1 MGIGMI
7 ITYAIIA
14 GCLVS
19 VQGAVNSQ
27 LGTLL
32 SHPLQAAFISFLV
45 GTLGLWIMVLLLN
58 ESLPQLSQLK
68 TIPIKLYVGGLLGA
82 VFITSTIVLIPK
94 IGVAN
99 MLIAA
104 LIGQIIG
111 SLVLD
116 HFGLFGVPQKAIELS
131 RIAGAGCVILG
142 LYIINK

>member
-1 MGIGMI
+1 MGMGMI
-7 ITYAIIA
+7 ISFAIVA
-14 GCLVS
+14 GGLVAI
-19 VQGAVNSQ
+19 QGAVNSQ

-45 GTLGLWIMVLLLN
+45 GTLGLWIMVLILN

-68 TIPIKLYVGGLLGA
+68 AIPIKLYVGGLLGA
-82 VFITSTIVLIPK
+82 AFITATIVLIPK

-104 LIGQIIG
+104 LIGQILG

-116 HFGLFGVPQKAIELS
+116 HFGLFGVPQKPIEIS
-131 RIAGAGCVILG
+131 RMAGAGCVVLG
-142 LYIINK
+142 LYFINK